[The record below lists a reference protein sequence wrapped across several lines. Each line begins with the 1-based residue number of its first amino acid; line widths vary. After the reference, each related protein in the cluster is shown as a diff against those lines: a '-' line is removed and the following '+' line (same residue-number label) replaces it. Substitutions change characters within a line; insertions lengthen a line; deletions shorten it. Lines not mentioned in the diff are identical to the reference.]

1 VTVGGITAEKQAVE
15 VAKTVSSSF
24 VSNDALDGLLG
35 LSFSSLNSVKP
46 KQQLTFLDSVKP
58 QLALPLVAADLKHL
72 EPGSYDFGYLDFTK
86 YKAPIAYTP
95 VQLSYRRSANGQGF
109 YGYWNFSTTSY
120 QVGSSAPKNTTRFG
134 IADTGTTLLY
144 LDQDIVEDYYSQVLA
159 AEYVDMLGAYV
170 FPCTDTLPE
179 YTFTP
184 FKTTMKVTIK
194 GNDIN
199 YTSLQN
205 ILTDTSRLSPAL
217 NALGP
222 AGICIGGMQP
232 VPAGLPNIYGDI
244 FMKSVY
250 TIFESSDPPVLGF
263 AAKSN

>member
-1 VTVGGITAEKQAVE
+1 
-15 VAKTVSSSF
+15 
-24 VSNDALDGLLG
+24 
-35 LSFSSLNSVKP
+35 
-46 KQQLTFLDSVKP
+46 
-58 QLALPLVAADLKHL
+58 
-72 EPGSYDFGYLDFTK
+72 
-86 YKAPIAYTP
+86 
-95 VQLSYRRSANGQGF
+95 
-109 YGYWNFSTTSY
+109 
-120 QVGSSAPKNTTRFG
+120 
-134 IADTGTTLLY
+134 
-144 LDQDIVEDYYSQVLA
+144 
-159 AEYVDMLGAYV
+159 
-170 FPCTDTLPE
+170 
-179 YTFTP
+179 
-184 FKTTMKVTIK
+184 MKVTIK